1 MVRNKELVVFRG
13 VSAVWLGLEELE
25 ERAIGGPCQEAF
37 SHRERMGKVNLKLG

>member
-25 ERAIGGPCQEAF
+25 ERVMGGPCHKAF
-37 SHRERMGKVNLKLG
+37 SHAGRMGKSGS

>member
-37 SHRERMGKVNLKLG
+37 SHRERMGKVNLKLR